1 MAQYQVLSDSCS
13 DYTNEADL
21 SFIRR
26 VPLTIQL
33 DDQVYV
39 DDEQLD
45 CLALVRAMAATPS
58 APKSACPA
66 PGAWAEAFDAASG
79 DIYVVTL
86 SAELS
91 GSYNS
96 AVVAAQEYLC
106 EHPERSIHV
115 FNSRSAAA
123 GQVLICL
130 KLHELAGRQALPF
143 DEVVRQTEAYIDSM
157 STYFVLETLD
167 VFRKNGR
174 LSRLQSLAVAALR
187 LKMVMRGTDIGYI
200 EAAAKALT
208 VQQALN
214 KMVQIIREQTAG
226 ADLADR
232 TLVITYVNCVER
244 ARAVRDAIL
253 AGCPFGKAILCRGS
267 GISTIYANDGGIIVS
282 F

>member
-1 MAQYQVLSDSCS
+1 MAQYQVISDSCS

-21 SFIRR
+21 GLIRR

-33 DDQVYV
+33 DDQTYT
-39 DDEQLD
+39 DNEQLD
-45 CLALVRAMAATPS
+45 CLALVRAMAATAS

-66 PGAWAEAFDAASG
+66 PGAWQEAFDAAEG

-96 AVVAAQEYLC
+96 AEVAALEYLQA
-106 EHPERSIHV
+106 HPERRIHV

-130 KLHELAGRQALPF
+130 KLKELAGDKALPF
-143 DEVVRQTEAYIDSM
+143 DEVVRQTDAYVDSLN
-157 STYFVLETLD
+157 TFFVLETLD

-174 LSRLQSLAVAALR
+174 LSRLQSLAVGALR
-187 LKMVMRGTDIGYI
+187 LKMVMSRTDTGYI
-200 EAAAKALT
+200 EAVGKALS

-214 KMVQIIREQTAG
+214 KMVQIIQTKAAG
-226 ADLADR
+226 QDLSDR
-232 TLVITYVNCVER
+232 TLIITYVNCLER
-244 ARAVRDAIL
+244 APGVRDAIL
-253 AGCPFGKAILCRGS
+253 SGCNFKNAILCRGS
-267 GISTIYANDGGIIVS
+267 GISTIYANDGGIIVAY
-282 F
+282 